1 MDNQPISSDEIAV
14 HLDAKGLNCP
24 LPILKSKLELN
35 KMHPGELL
43 LVEST
48 DPHSRIDFEA
58 YCARTGHEILKTD
71 VADGIYS
78 FTIKRAE
85 KPKKT

>member
-1 MDNQPISSDEIAV
+1 MSIQAPINNEISV
-14 HLDAKGLNCP
+14 FLDAKGLNCP
-24 LPILKSKLELN
+24 LPILKSKLALS
-35 KMHPGELL
+35 KMQAGELL

-58 YCARTGHEILKTD
+58 YCARTGHDILKIEENENVT
-71 VADGIYS
+71 I

-85 KPKKT
+85 NPQKI